1 MKDLLGDEVQSKGSR
16 VKASEDRFWQV
27 IRTSPVATILRSL
40 DTGRVVDVNE
50 RYAQLV
56 GYTREELVGHTVYDF
71 NIWADVADAERI
83 LGELE
88 RVGTIRDAE
97 SRFRRKSGEIRE
109 VLICGELV
117 TVDGERMVVG
127 MLIDITERKRME
139 RKLTRSR
146 EQLRA
151 LTARLQKIREEER
164 IRIARELHDEIGGFL
179 TVLKLDLSSM
189 ASQVPSLTAEARRRL
204 DAMGATIVSAIGAVR
219 RICSDLRPSLLD
231 HIGLGAAIE
240 WQLAEFQSKT
250 GIRCALLGGLEDDS
264 RLDPDRATA
273 TFRILQ
279 EALTNV
285 ARHAG
290 AKQVSVR
297 LEADAERLHLEIQDD
312 GRGIDSETVLAPTSL
327 GLLGMQERVFPFGGS
342 VEVRGESGVGTTVE
356 VSVPL
361 GVA

>member
-1 MKDLLGDEVQSKGSR
+1 MIAPVENG
-16 VKASEDRFWQV
+16 EDRFWQV
-27 IRTSPVATILRSL
+27 FRTSPVATILRSL
-40 DTGRVVDVNE
+40 ETGRVVDVNE
-50 RYAQLV
+50 RYEQLV
-56 GYTREELVGHTVYDF
+56 GYNRDELIGRNVYEL
-71 NIWADVADAERI
+71 NIWADLAEAERI
-83 LGELE
+83 LGQLE
-88 RVGTIRDAE
+88 RVGTLRDVE
-97 SRFRRKSGEIRE
+97 GHFRRKSGELRD
-109 VLICGELV
+109 VLICGDLAV
-117 TVDGERMVVG
+117 VGGEKMVVG

-139 RKLTRSR
+139 RQLTRSR

-151 LTARLQKIREEER
+151 LSARLQKIREEER

-179 TVLKLDLSSM
+179 TVLKLDLS
-189 ASQVPSLTAEARRRL
+189 ALGSQAQDLSSETRRRL
-204 DAMGATIVSAIGAVR
+204 DAMGSTIVSAIGAVR

-250 GIRCALLGGLEDDS
+250 GIRCALLGGLEDDEK
-264 RLDPDRATA
+264 LDPDRATA
-273 TFRILQ
+273 AFRILQ

-297 LEADAERLHLEIQDD
+297 LGADAERLHLEIQDD
-312 GRGIDSETVLAPTSL
+312 GRGIDPETVGAPSSL

-361 GVA
+361 SEATS